1 METPAV
7 LPPALEA
14 VGKRTRCGMARN
26 PLSSLTEGDSTVRL
40 EESPPGTE
48 LRIGAAL
55 ELSGAV
61 RTSGPLG
68 IELRE
73 LLEVVGPA
81 LERGEP
87 TEPES
92 RLGADGIERLGLGE
106 E

>member
-1 METPAV
+1 M
-7 LPPALEA
+7 
-14 VGKRTRCGMARN
+14 
-26 PLSSLTEGDSTVRL
+26 RL
-40 EESPPGTE
+40 DESPPGTE

-73 LLEVVGPA
+73 LLDVVGPE
-81 LERGEP
+81 LERVG
-87 TEPES
+87 PES
-92 RLGADGIERLGLGE
+92 RLGEEGIERLGLGE